1 MRHFLSEVFQR
12 ISHLFVPRQ
21 GSFYGEVCF
30 VPKCSPDD
38 PMPWMVFGS
47 SLKEYTRW
55 VPEICGICCLKMV
68 GDTFGVTSN
77 SSLYR
82 LTMQCLGRGGFK
94 IQEDGSI
101 AGVFH
106 HPLVRL
112 AEELGLQ
119 GSVERNLDVKSIIS
133 HLKNNRLIVLSID
146 LQKVSGSLKGNHL
159 VLVHR
164 YLPRQH
170 VFLVHDCAFAVGKE
184 GANIPL
190 SRDELARM
198 SNERG
203 MAFWKNRL

>member
-1 MRHFLSEVFQR
+1 MRHFLSEVFRR
-12 ISHLFVPRQ
+12 ISHPFVSRR
-21 GSFYGEVCF
+21 GLSYREVRF

-38 PMPWMVFGS
+38 SVPWIAFGS
-47 SLKEYTRW
+47 SQEEYTRW

-68 GDTFGVTSN
+68 GDTFGVTTN
-77 SSLYR
+77 TSLYQ
-82 LTMQCLGRGGFK
+82 LTMQCLERGGFK
-94 IQEDGSI
+94 VQEDGSI

-106 HPLVRL
+106 HPLVHL

-119 GSVERNLDVKSIIS
+119 GSVERNLDVKGIIS
-133 HLKNNRLIVLSID
+133 HLKNNRLIVLSIN
-146 LQKVSGSLKGNHL
+146 LQKVPGSFKGNHL
-159 VLVHR
+159 VLVYR

-190 SRDELARM
+190 SQDELARM

-203 MAFWKNRL
+203 MTFWKSCL